1 MLSNFW
7 NSGSGL
13 YNQANKANREEN
25 PRSLSSVRQI
35 GCLPQNQVMILLL
48 NSVNLNVSYP
58 KTNRIN
64 HSVSFGNMNCLLMHF
79 NPDIFQ
85 FELKINI
92 QIFEITST
100 CCLGPSLAGAAFL
113 LEKKS
118 WSIFRF
124 NYNESR
130 QKNSKMPKSFYF
142 SRLKMYILSHTPTL

>member
-1 MLSNFW
+1 MPEVASSQADQAKALSNT
-7 NSGSGL
+7 NSL
-13 YNQANKANREEN
+13 DT
-25 PRSLSSVRQI
+25 VRQI
-35 GCLPQNQVMILLL
+35 GCLPQNQDPILLT
-48 NSVNLNVSYP
+48 NRVNLNISYP